1 MPEVWV
7 YVVGGIVI
15 SILIL
20 AIAYH
25 LISSAINF
33 SQKQNTLSQFSDL
46 FTDINSVCVQEINN
60 SLVKKYRFEFQTRVV
75 FSTDEKKIPIKVVD
89 LIKNQNLSSGYNLC
103 LQFKDENYLRCQ
115 KLYCNLTMPYL
126 GVLPEKED
134 IWVSVSKILGS
145 APFKEYELE
154 IKKISSEKVNI
165 TIR

>member
-1 MPEVWV
+1 MPDIWV

-33 SQKQNTLSQFSDL
+33 SQRQNTLSQFSDL
-46 FTDINSVCVQEINN
+46 FTDINSVCVQELNN
-60 SLVKKYRFEFQTRVV
+60 SMVKSYRFDFQTRVI
-75 FSTDEKKIPIKVVD
+75 FSTDEKKVPIKVVD

-103 LQFKDENYLRCQ
+103 LQFKGEDYLRCQ
-115 KLYCNLTMPYL
+115 KLYCNITMPYL

-134 IWVSVSKILGS
+134 IWVAVSKILGN
-145 APFKEYELE
+145 APFREYELE

>member
-1 MPEVWV
+1 MPDVWV
-7 YVVGGIVI
+7 YIVGGIVI

-20 AIAYH
+20 SIAYH
-25 LISSAINF
+25 LISSTINF
-33 SQKQNTLSQFSDL
+33 SQRQSSLSQFSDL
-46 FTDINSVCVQEINN
+46 FTDINSICVQELNN
-60 SLVKKYRFEFQTRVV
+60 SIIKSYRFDFQTRVV
-75 FSTDEKKIPIKVVD
+75 FSTDEKKVLAKVVD

-134 IWVSVSKILGS
+134 IWVAVSKILGS